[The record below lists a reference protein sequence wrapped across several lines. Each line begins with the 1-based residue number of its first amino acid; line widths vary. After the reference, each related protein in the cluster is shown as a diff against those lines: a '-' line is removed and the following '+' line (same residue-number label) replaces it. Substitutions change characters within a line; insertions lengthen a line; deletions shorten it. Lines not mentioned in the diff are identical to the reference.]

1 MDADSIPKE
10 WYAQV
15 QFQMAV
21 MGRKNAFLV
30 ICDGRKELKYGHYTF
45 DKDWTLTNM
54 RKATD
59 WFQKHIIGGEQP
71 EPTTAQDIRE
81 TYPESKEGIVRVGKD
96 MFSRY
101 ERLGKLNKAIKVLE
115 REKKEI
121 EGEIILRFGEQ
132 DSMEYEGTTIAT
144 FKSYCRKKL
153 DTEMLRLK
161 YPNIVS
167 ECTVESSYRMLK
179 FK

>member
-1 MDADSIPKE
+1 MVRERDRLRDYKALGVIRCVYPDFVECSPDREAFKQEWEDRPVVEIKDTKRIIDDMEVDSIPKE

-59 WFQKHIIGGEQP
+59 WFHKHIIGGEQP
-71 EPTTAQDIRE
+71 EPTTAHRKGRE
-81 TYPESKEGIVRVGKD
+81 RYVFEVRA
-96 MFSRY
+96 S
-101 ERLGKLNKAIKVLE
+101 
-115 REKKEI
+115 
-121 EGEIILRFGEQ
+121 GE
-132 DSMEYEGTTIAT
+132 
-144 FKSYCRKKL
+144 
-153 DTEMLRLK
+153 TE
-161 YPNIVS
+161 
-167 ECTVESSYRMLK
+167 
-179 FK
+179 